1 MTALESVLHV
11 LKFMSKRSQFIVE
24 TKIPDLDSYFA
35 NRPLYESAFER
46 CGGTAFLVCF
56 MKESIDDEK
65 KAVLLTCF
73 ESDEDVKKFHEL
85 VTKKE
90 NVWSDE
96 HKADQVVDNIMAN
109 LGEQEL

>member
-24 TKIPDLDSYFA
+24 TKIPDLKSYYL
-35 NRPLYESAFER
+35 NRPLYESAYER
-46 CGGTAFLVCF
+46 CKGSAFLVCF
-56 MKESIDDEK
+56 MNEGIDEEK

-73 ESDEDVKKFHEL
+73 EDENSVKKFHEL

-90 NVWSDE
+90 EVWSEE
-96 HKADQVVDNIMAN
+96 HKADQVVDSILTSMGS
-109 LGEQEL
+109 LD